1 MPTAV
6 DVSSQHIVQKHRAQQ
21 RMESELLLEAN
32 DESRIVLGLRGA
44 GARLFAAADEREY
57 EMEREDSRE

>member
-1 MPTAV
+1 MWR
-6 DVSSQHIVQKHRAQQ
+6 QHTVQRRRAKQ

-32 DESRIVLGLRGA
+32 DECRIVLRLRGA

>member
-1 MPTAV
+1 
-6 DVSSQHIVQKHRAQQ
+6 
-21 RMESELLLEAN
+21 MESELLLEAN

-57 EMEREDSRE
+57 EMEREDSREWKRAPSRDAVQPMGRSEGA

>member
-1 MPTAV
+1 
-6 DVSSQHIVQKHRAQQ
+6 
-21 RMESELLLEAN
+21 MESELLLEAN